1 MGAERMHP
9 PRYWRMR
16 AEEFRTKADNCEYPE
31 TRDVL
36 RKVAQN
42 YDELA
47 RRAARICTLESLDE
61 LRGGGGAP
69 PTASRFDRSGQT
81 RLIVQDE
88 ADNRRARSWGV

>member
-16 AEEFRTKADNCEYPE
+16 AEEFRTKADNCEYRE

-47 RRAARICTLESLDE
+47 RRARASAPSRAWMNCGES
-61 LRGGGGAP
+61 P

-81 RLIVQDE
+81 RLMVHDE
-88 ADNRRARSWGV
+88 ADDPRARSWGV

>member
-36 RKVAQN
+36 RKVAEN

-47 RRAARICTLESLDE
+47 RRAARISTLESLDE
-61 LRGGGGAP
+61 LRGGGSP
-69 PTASRFDRSGQT
+69 PTASRLDRSGQT
-81 RLIVQDE
+81 RLMVQDK
-88 ADNRRARSWGV
+88 AHDQRARSWRV